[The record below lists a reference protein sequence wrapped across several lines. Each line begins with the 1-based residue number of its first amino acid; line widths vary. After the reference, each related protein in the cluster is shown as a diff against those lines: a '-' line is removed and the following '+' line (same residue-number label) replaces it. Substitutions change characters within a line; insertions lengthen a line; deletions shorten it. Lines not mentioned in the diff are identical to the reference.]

1 MPFPDRDQVRFPL
14 EFAPALDE
22 SPLIVPGI
30 QPHSFVEG
38 SYNPET
44 LQDSGH
50 VSTTCC
56 GTFCCGTLCEIGL
69 GDITWSYDATA
80 VTRPSYHPDGG
91 AEHVIAV
98 AETYSFVP
106 WANLDGLA
114 SNLSDNEY
122 TAYKVF
128 GADCISCTVYFVFA
142 PVLSP
147 QDTYSVTIWTGG
159 DTSDLAN
166 YSTGDVTVQ
175 SGLARG
181 VGPPDQILFDVVA
194 WDISELGS
202 TIETDWGTYEWED
215 QFIGVAAVGGATCG
229 WAAVTTDSADL
240 ATPGVPS
247 IYHCASSTLS
257 ADQRLAAGFP
267 KIPQT
272 IVVNSYY

>member
-128 GADCISCTVYFVFA
+128 GADCISCTV
-142 PVLSP
+142 
-147 QDTYSVTIWTGG
+147 
-159 DTSDLAN
+159 
-166 YSTGDVTVQ
+166 
-175 SGLARG
+175 
-181 VGPPDQILFDVVA
+181 
-194 WDISELGS
+194 
-202 TIETDWGTYEWED
+202 
-215 QFIGVAAVGGATCG
+215 AAVGGATCG